1 MMKFSIS
8 CKEGWRVEA
17 GVRSCRGLFW
27 LIVFLFCFVFFT
39 VLFIYLNYVIYFNW
53 GIITLQYC
61 DGFAIHQHESAT
73 GIHVSPCPILNA
85 PPKSLPILSLW
96 LSQSTGFVFFVFFFF
111 NLILFYFLTLQYC
124 IGFAIYQNES
134 ATGIH
139 VFPILLFGFLFQ
151 F

>member
-1 MMKFSIS
+1 MKFSIS

-85 PPKSLPILSLW
+85 PPQSLPLRSLW